1 MKKKAIYRRL
11 RRLKSKLKF
20 VVYYNL
26 MQRHKIKKEINQLHA
41 LLQERI

>member
-20 VVYYNL
+20 VIYYNL
-26 MQRHKIKKEINQLHA
+26 TKRHKIEKEIDQLHA

>member
-20 VVYYNL
+20 VNYYNL
-26 MQRHKIKKEINQLHA
+26 TKRHKIEKEMDQLQA